1 MSIDPR
7 LSHFVR
13 SYDGALSSRCCSELI
28 EYFEK
33 ATAAQTPNGRG
44 HHAGLDNSAWTEL
57 NLTRHG
63 PAAMLTE
70 LRRGIDGALARYNRD
85 TGLSMPVPPSPMLA
99 DFILKRYRPG
109 GAERFELHFDSIYS
123 VSNRYL
129 VMLWYLNTVPEGG
142 ETVFPD
148 LELAVSP
155 AIGRLLVFPPYWLYQ
170 HAGEPPVGGDKFILS
185 TYLLWPSSP
194 S

>member
-1 MSIDPR
+1 MSADPR

-13 SYDGALSSRCCSELI
+13 SYDAALPTARCAELI
-28 EYFEK
+28 EYF
-33 ATAAQTPNGRG
+33 AQSGVAQTPNGRG
-44 HHAGLDNSAWTEL
+44 HQAGLDGSAWTEL

-63 PAAMLTE
+63 PASWLE
-70 LRRGIDGALARYNRD
+70 DLREGITTALARYNRD
-85 TGLSMPVPPSPMLA
+85 TGLSMPVPPSPRLA

-109 GAERFELHFDSIYS
+109 GAERFELHFDSIYA
-123 VSNRYL
+123 VSDRYL
-129 VMLWYLNTVPEGG
+129 VMLWYLNDVPAGG

-155 AIGRLLVFPPYWLYQ
+155 AAGRLLVFPPYWLYQ